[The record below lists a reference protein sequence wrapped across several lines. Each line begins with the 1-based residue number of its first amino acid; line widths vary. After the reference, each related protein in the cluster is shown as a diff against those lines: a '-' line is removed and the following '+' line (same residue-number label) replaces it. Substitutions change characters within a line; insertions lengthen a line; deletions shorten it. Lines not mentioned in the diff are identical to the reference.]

1 MDQTTQPVIRVA
13 AVLALATLVACSATR
28 PTTPEIA
35 ARQELMRSNRAA
47 LLELGKMAGGE
58 TAWSQAAAER
68 HATTL
73 MRNAV
78 MIPAKTEEG
87 TGGESGRTRARPEI
101 WKAWEK
107 YQAAADN
114 LEDQSRVVLDLTR
127 ANNEAATR
135 ARFATLEQACDAC
148 HKQFM
153 FPEFPR

>member
-1 MDQTTQPVIRVA
+1 MIHVA
-13 AVLALATLVACSATR
+13 IVLAFATLAACSAMR

-47 LLELGKMAGGE
+47 LIELGKMASGE
-58 TAWSQAAAER
+58 SAWSQAAAER

-101 WKAWEK
+101 WTAWDK

-114 LEDQSRVVLDLTR
+114 LEDQSKAVLDFAR
-127 ANNEAATR
+127 ANNEAAARTR
-135 ARFATLEQACDAC
+135 FGALEQACDTC

-153 FPEFPR
+153 FAEFPR